1 MFSAPITDKDPSIHN
16 LAKDGAHGAGRAVRA
31 SPLCLEGCEKV
42 RSEKTCRGLEKSSCD
57 CGQEGGGGVVVWAA
71 GEEAEIKGEESAK
84 SQ

>member
-1 MFSAPITDKDPSIHN
+1 MERLSPKDVFKLRLRSISIYPG
-16 LAKDGAHGAGRAVRA
+16 KEEPEKRRKKC
-31 SPLCLEGCEKV
+31 PYGCEKV

-57 CGQEGGGGVVVWAA
+57 CGQEGGGGVGVWAA